1 MILKSK
7 RNIQKELNKIFKS
20 KEVKWNTLIT
30 IYIYIYIYIWKQNKI
45 IFCILGHHNQEKIS
59 KNYRSRNKL
68 E

>member
-30 IYIYIYIYIWKQNKI
+30 IYIYIYIYIFENKI
-45 IFCILGHHNQEKIS
+45 
-59 KNYRSRNKL
+59 KL
-68 E
+68 YFVS